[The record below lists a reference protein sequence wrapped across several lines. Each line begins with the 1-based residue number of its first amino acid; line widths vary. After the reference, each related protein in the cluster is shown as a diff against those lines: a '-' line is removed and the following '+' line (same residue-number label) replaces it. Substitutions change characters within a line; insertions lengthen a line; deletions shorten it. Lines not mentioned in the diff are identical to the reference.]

1 MKLEFRQPHGED
13 WTEVLREQRPGH
25 YPEFLSALEAKLKG
39 TSVGFDGF
47 SGAQYRLRLSH
58 EPHLIIERAGGPGE
72 PDTLMSDL
80 WPLLEW
86 LIGEVGGEWTLATL
100 RRTGSIYRAPIPE

>member
-1 MKLEFRQPHGED
+1 MKLKFRKPRGED

-39 TSVGFDGF
+39 NSLGFAGS

-58 EPHLIIERAGGPGE
+58 DPHLIIERAEGPGQ
-72 PDTLMSDL
+72 PDTLMTDL

-86 LIGEVGGEWTLATL
+86 LIEEVGGDWKLNAL
-100 RRTGSIYRAPIPE
+100 RRTGSIYHAPIPE